1 MRISAV
7 SHFTVR
13 GGRKDSQLTICQ
25 KACGVSAIAQAAVL
39 LPLIVAVVVPS
50 TMLAAEAVANPAIWD
65 RLSTSPVNALGAL
78 VGVGIWLAMFG
89 IPSWRAMQRLGWILD
104 IEIKD
109 RTVAVRERS
118 LLGTRSWHCPL
129 EQFEGI
135 SHHVRTSLSG
145 TRHELVLIHPERERS
160 LLVHMAET
168 ISKNETDAFAQRF
181 GLATLSPGLLFQRNS
196 PPCLPGKRFPAAME
210 PQSA

>member
-1 MRISAV
+1 
-7 SHFTVR
+7 
-13 GGRKDSQLTICQ
+13 
-25 KACGVSAIAQAAVL
+25 
-39 LPLIVAVVVPS
+39 
-50 TMLAAEAVANPAIWD
+50 MLAAEAVANPAIWD

-181 GLATLSPGLLFQRNS
+181 GLATLSPVCFSSEIRRLACRARGFRQRWSRKVPEANLAKVGLLDESSLSVPTTRHRSDVNHSFV
-196 PPCLPGKRFPAAME
+196 
-210 PQSA
+210 